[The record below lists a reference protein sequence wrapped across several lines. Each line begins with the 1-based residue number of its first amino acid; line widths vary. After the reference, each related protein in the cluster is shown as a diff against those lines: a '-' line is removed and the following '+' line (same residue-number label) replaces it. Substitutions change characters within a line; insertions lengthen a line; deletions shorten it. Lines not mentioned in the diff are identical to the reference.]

1 LIAEKKS
8 LLLLLGPG
16 MSLTWVCTGLVIW
29 NFFPVDFPQAM
40 VIAGCLAPTDPIVC
54 NNIISGKFAETNIP
68 QDLQHLLLAE
78 SSTNDGLGYPFLYA
92 ALYYIR
98 YLQHDTQFATA
109 AQEWIG
115 KVCLWT
121 IILSI
126 VYGALAG
133 YLARI
138 TLEYASKQG
147 FVDRESFIFMPV
159 ALALLVMGTCGILNT
174 DDVLSAF
181 IAGCSLN
188 WNEW

>member
-1 LIAEKKS
+1 
-8 LLLLLGPG
+8 

-29 NFFPVDFPQAM
+29 NFFPVDFPRAM

-54 NNIISGKFAETNIP
+54 NNIISGKFADTNIP

-115 KVCLWT
+115 KVWLWT

-126 VYGALAG
+126 VYGALTG

-138 TLEYASKQG
+138 TLKYASKQG

-159 ALALLVMGTCGILNT
+159 ALALLVTGTCGILNT